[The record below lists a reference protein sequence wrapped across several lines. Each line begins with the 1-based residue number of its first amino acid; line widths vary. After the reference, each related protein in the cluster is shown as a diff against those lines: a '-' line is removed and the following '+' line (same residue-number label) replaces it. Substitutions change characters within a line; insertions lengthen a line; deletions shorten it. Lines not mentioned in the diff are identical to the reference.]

1 MKRMTSFTLLGF
13 CVAGIIGE
21 YRSIERSKD
30 RIELA
35 KTLEAWAAA
44 TNEVADVE
52 ETNEVADVEDKNTNA
67 LLSEGVSA
75 IGPAHGRATL
85 AIQNELKAA
94 LTYSKALDAFCIKYS
109 TGKECADKP
118 NVAGKI
124 NELRAAL
131 NPK

>member
-52 ETNEVADVEDKNTNA
+52 DKNTNA
-67 LLSEGVSA
+67 SEGVSA
-75 IGPAHGRATL
+75 VGPAHGRATL